1 MRRRRAEDELHKF
14 KMPDENVD
22 LELQWESRLEK
33 NFNVFTVG
41 KIFRLNDD
49 CLVVGGEDGMIT
61 VYEIPTVKNSVK
73 NVSLKELIKLETK
86 GGPVQTLCLHDV
98 TKFGSVDLIVA
109 DSKGTLTFF
118 GNKQILYKMT
128 ISEGCI
134 SALAVDIDT

>member
-1 MRRRRAEDELHKF
+1 MLNNLF
-14 KMPDENVD
+14 LN
-22 LELQWESRLEK
+22 
-33 NFNVFTVG
+33 
-41 KIFRLNDD
+41 RLNDD

-61 VYEIPTVKNSVK
+61 VYEIPTVKNSAK
-73 NVSLKELIKLETK
+73 NVSLKVMLFIVARKIIGKNISNCVLFFISIQELIKLETK

-134 SALAVDIDT
+134 SALAVDIDTGMDM